1 MVISVLDPSVHYE
14 EDSKISHLDKGKAT
28 ALYEIEIHGQ
38 TVVIGLGSACQN
50 KKTTHYTI
58 YLIADDKPKSRI
70 GVYEIN
76 TADVLN
82 YVDDNGDMIIFDLEP
97 LLFTFATPDFLI
109 KSGSSLDFYNKK
121 SMESQEEK
129 TDKHNDLKSKK
140 SEKEKEKEKDSTS
153 DSSSS
158 SDSDSS
164 SSSDSDSD
172 TDIRKIKASNKTK
185 TETVNN
191 SVFEI
196 DPDSDRAE
204 LLSEETE
211 DSADAITKEYV
222 ALKTHNWIQKFME
235 NENYGILTNE
245 CAAADSFLCAVR
257 DAFHTIG
264 HKTTIKRLR
273 DVIADNID
281 EDTYKDY
288 LDHYLILRTELADA
302 DREMRDIKKSIGI
315 LKTRVEKSVN
325 RDEQKAII
333 EEANKQRNQY
343 KNAAITRKL
352 AAGAAAHYEPFKQIH
367 SLEEF
372 QKETRTG
379 HAMYTDFALPI
390 LEKELN
396 IKFIILENTDD
407 MNSVCVLPRQRK
419 GTFVNPRPKYYIV
432 LNKIVPTSTNSAE
445 KQNKYELVTY
455 KSKRIFAFVELPYHL
470 KTMIVNR
477 CIEKNAGTFEALSDF
492 RSFRRKLGVKV
503 RSDDD
508 DDDDT
513 DEEDSKSIFGGG
525 SGSSSG
531 DLASLHKRDIFVI
544 HDKAKH
550 AAPGIL
556 PGERI
561 QTQNLSKYRVLER
574 VKDWRK
580 ALSDGFIAPFKVD
593 GKRWQT
599 VTHYYQGAKFK
610 KQNPDFYKVFSL
622 DSESDISKDVGKA
635 VSAGSLKGTGRP
647 KTIHIDPDFYGLSNE
662 DNRADEERR
671 LALMAKFNQNE
682 DLRRTLLATKDAVLK
697 KYKKGRPLEVD
708 KVLMELRRKEMK

>member
-1 MVISVLDPSVHYE
+1 MVKSILDPSVHYE
-14 EDSKISHLDKGKAT
+14 EDAKISHLDKGKAT

-38 TVVIGLGSACQN
+38 TVVIGLGSADANYFACQGEGI
-50 KKTTHYTI
+50 THYPI
-58 YLIADDKPKSRI
+58 YLFVDDKPKARI
-70 GVYEIN
+70 GVYEIKTSN
-76 TADVLN
+76 VLK
-82 YVDDNGDMIIFDLEP
+82 YVDDDGDILIDDLEP
-97 LLFTFATPDFLI
+97 LLFKFVTANYI
-109 KSGSSLDFYNKK
+109 KKSGSSPDFYYLK

-129 TDKHNDLKSKK
+129 TDKHNNLKSKE
-140 SEKEKEKEKDSTS
+140 SEKEKDSTS
-153 DSSSS
+153 DSN

-164 SSSDSDSD
+164 SDSDSDSD
-172 TDIRKIKASNKTK
+172 TDIRKIKASNKTN

-211 DSADAITKEYV
+211 DSADAIIKEYV

-257 DAFHTIG
+257 DAFNTIG

-288 LDHYLILRTELADA
+288 LDHYLILRTELADT

-343 KNAAITRKL
+343 KNVAITRKL
-352 AAGAAAHYEPFKQIH
+352 AAGAAAHYEPLKQIH

-407 MNSVCVLPRQRK
+407 TNSVCVLPCQRK

-432 LNKIVPTSTNSAE
+432 LNKIVPTSTNSVE

-477 CIEKNAGTFEALSDF
+477 CIEKNAGTFEALADF

-503 RSDDD
+503 GGDNDN
-508 DDDDT
+508 DDDT
-513 DEEDSKSIFGGG
+513 DEEDSKNIFGG
-525 SGSSSG
+525 G
-531 DLASLHKRDIFVI
+531 DLASLQKRDIFVI

-550 AAPGIL
+550 AAPGTL

-580 ALSDGFIAPFKVD
+580 ALSDGFIVPFKVD

-671 LALMAKFNQNE
+671 LALVAKFNQNE

-708 KVLMELRRKEMK
+708 KVLMELRRKEMQ